1 MKRSFLFFLLAS
13 FIFVIFTQLK
23 ISSSDINNDNSE
35 LDSPQNLN
43 QKTKVFS
50 FDKPEGLN
58 FAGES
63 VPLYSSEIWERFDNE
78 LLRNVYFQS
87 NTLLYFKKANKFF
100 PIIEP
105 ILKEYGIPDDFKYLA
120 IIESGLENVVS
131 PSGAAGFW
139 QIMKKTA
146 KEYDLEV
153 NDEVDER
160 YNLEKSTV
168 AACNYLNDA
177 YKQFGEWTIAAAS
190 YNMGRAGISRRLKE
204 QRVENYYDLYLNTE
218 TARYIF
224 RILAIKE
231 ILQNPQKYGFAFK
244 KKDLYMMPNYLT
256 IEIDSSITSL
266 HDFADSQNINYKLLK
281 KSNPWLRSSSLKN
294 TSNKTYLI
302 KIPTDSSLIFLDK

>member
-1 MKRSFLFFLLAS
+1 MKRSFLFFLFAS
-13 FIFVIFTQLK
+13 IIFVIFTQLK
-23 ISSSDINNDNSE
+23 ISSSDTNNDNSE
-35 LDSPQNLN
+35 LDSLQDLN

-50 FDKPEGLN
+50 FNKPDNLN

-105 ILKEYGIPDDFKYLA
+105 VLKEYGIPDDFKYLA
-120 IIESGLENVVS
+120 VIESGLENVVS

-146 KEYDLEV
+146 KEYDLEI
-153 NDEVDER
+153 NDDVDER

-204 QRVENYYDLYLNTE
+204 QRVENYYDLYLNSE

-224 RILAIKE
+224 RILALKE
-231 ILQNPQKYGFAFK
+231 ILQNPQKYGFFFK
-244 KKDLYMMPNYLT
+244 KKDLYMMPNYST
-256 IEIDSSITSL
+256 IEIDSSITNL
-266 HDFADSQNINYKLLK
+266 YDFADSQNINYKLLK

-294 TSNKTYLI
+294 TSNKTYFI
-302 KIPTDSSLIFLDK
+302 KIPIDSSLIFLEK

>member
-105 ILKEYGIPDDFKYLA
+105 ILKEHGIPDDFKYLA

-177 YKQFGEWTIAAAS
+177 HRQFGEWTIAAAS

-302 KIPTDSSLIFLDK
+302 KIPTDSNLIFLEK

>member
-1 MKRSFLFFLLAS
+1 MSLKKIILLVILKILTLNFKHEKTI
-13 FIFVIFTQLK
+13 FIIFIYQFHFCDFSQLK
-23 ISSSDINNDNSE
+23 ISSTNHKNDSE
-35 LDSPQNLN
+35 QDNQQNLN
-43 QKTKVFS
+43 QQLGVFCFCKV
-50 FDKPEGLN
+50 PNGLN
-58 FAGES
+58 FAGEN

-100 PIIEP
+100 PVIEP
-105 ILKEYGIPDDFKYLA
+105 ILEKYGVPDDFKYLA

-146 KEYDLEV
+146 IEYGLEV

-177 YKQFGEWTIAAAS
+177 YNQFGDWTIAAAS
-190 YNMGRAGISRRLKE
+190 YNMGRGGVNRRLKE
-204 QRVENYYDLYLNTE
+204 QRVDNYYDLYLNSE
-218 TARYIF
+218 TARYVF

-231 ILQNPQKYGFAFK
+231 ILQNPQKYGFFFND
-244 KKDLYMMPNYLT
+244 KDLYKMPNYT
-256 IEIDSSITSL
+256 TVEVDSSITSL
-266 HDFADSQNINYKLLK
+266 I
-281 KSNPWLRSSSLKN
+281 
-294 TSNKTYLI
+294 
-302 KIPTDSSLIFLDK
+302 

>member
-1 MKRSFLFFLLAS
+1 MKRSFLFFLFAS
-13 FIFVIFTQLK
+13 IIFVIFTQLK
-23 ISSSDINNDNSE
+23 ISSNDINSNSSE
-35 LDSPQNLN
+35 LDSLQDLN
-43 QKTKVFS
+43 QKTKVFA
-50 FDKPEGLN
+50 FDKPDALN
-58 FAGES
+58 FAGEG

-87 NTLLYFKKANKFF
+87 NTLLYFKKANKYF

-146 KEYDLEV
+146 KEYDLEI
-153 NDEVDER
+153 NDDVDER
-160 YNLEKSTV
+160 YNLEKSTI

-177 YKQFGEWTIAAAS
+177 YQQFGEWTIAAAS

-231 ILQNPQKYGFAFK
+231 ILQNPQKYGFTFI
-244 KKDLYMMPNYLT
+244 KKDLYMMPNYLI
-256 IEIDSSITSL
+256 IEIDSSITNL
-266 HDFADSQNINYKLLK
+266 YDFADSQNINYKLLK

-294 TSNKTYLI
+294 TFNKTYKI
-302 KIPTDSSLIFLDK
+302 KIPSDSSLIFLKK

>member
-1 MKRSFLFFLLAS
+1 MKKPFLLFLFTAIF
-13 FIFVIFTQLK
+13 FVIFSQLT
-23 ISSSDINNDNSE
+23 ISSTNHKNDSNQV
-35 LDSPQNLN
+35 DDQQNLH
-43 QKTKVFS
+43 QQLGVFA
-50 FDKPEGLN
+50 FARPDGLN
-58 FAGES
+58 FAGEN

-100 PIIEP
+100 PVIEP
-105 ILKEYGIPDDFKYLA
+105 ILEKYGVPDDFKYLA

-146 KEYDLEV
+146 IEYGLEV

-177 YKQFGEWTIAAAS
+177 YNQFGDWTIAAAS
-190 YNMGRAGISRRLKE
+190 YNMGRGGVNRRLKE
-204 QRVENYYDLYLNTE
+204 QRVDNYYALYLNSE
-218 TARYIF
+218 TARYVF

-231 ILQNPQKYGFAFK
+231 ILKNPKKYGFFFND
-244 KKDLYMMPNYLT
+244 KDLYKMPNYT
-256 IEIDSSITSL
+256 TVEVDSSVSNL
-266 HDFADSQNINYKLLK
+266 YDFAALKNINYKLLK
-281 KSNPWLRSSSLKN
+281 KFNPWLRSNTLKN
-294 TSNKTYLI
+294 PSNKTYLI
-302 KIPTDSSLIFLDK
+302 KIPSDSSLIFLEN

>member
-1 MKRSFLFFLLAS
+1 MKRSFLFFLFAS
-13 FIFVIFTQLK
+13 IIFVIFTQLK
-23 ISSSDINNDNSE
+23 ISSSDTNNDNSE
-35 LDSPQNLN
+35 LDSLQDLN

-50 FDKPEGLN
+50 FDKPDSLN

-63 VPLYSSEIWERFDNE
+63 VPIYSSEIWERFDNE

-105 ILKEYGIPDDFKYLA
+105 VLKEYGIPDDFKYLA
-120 IIESGLENVVS
+120 VIESGLENVVS

-146 KEYDLEV
+146 KEYDLEI
-153 NDEVDER
+153 NDDVDER

-204 QRVENYYDLYLNTE
+204 QRVENYYDLYLNSE

-231 ILQNPQKYGFAFK
+231 ILQNPQKYGFVFK
-244 KKDLYMMPNYLT
+244 KKDLYMMPNYST
-256 IEIDSSITSL
+256 IEIDSSITNL
-266 HDFADSQNINYKLLK
+266 YDFADSQNINYKLLK

-294 TSNKTYLI
+294 NSNKTYFI
-302 KIPTDSSLIFLDK
+302 KIPTDSSLIFLEK